1 MENSP
6 IKTLFLVA
14 FLLAFGQQTAV
25 AVPATATGSG
35 ALALAAVL
43 APYAPLIIYERRRI
57 ARLFDGKITFNNAK
71 VAVAANSVVCRVSTA
86 DITERSCDLTFRTN
100 KRTVQGREANEIF
113 ATIAAAGVAAEAAS
127 GSAVQSIS
135 NLVCNIDP
143 GEIRRKAGGGAECT
157 FDTGR

>member
-6 IKTLFLVA
+6 IKTLILVA
-14 FLLAFGQQTAV
+14 FLLVSGQEIAV
-25 AVPATATGSG
+25 AASTTATGPG
-35 ALALAAVL
+35 ALALAAVV
-43 APYAPLIIYERRRI
+43 APHAPLIIYQRRRI
-57 ARLFDGKITFNNAK
+57 ARLFDARITFNDAK

-86 DITERSCDLTFRTN
+86 DITQRSCDLTFRTN
-100 KRTVQGREANEIF
+100 KRTVQGREANEIY
-113 ATIAAAGVAAEAAS
+113 ATIAAAGVAADVVA

-143 GEIRRKAGGGAECT
+143 SEIRRKAGGGAECM